1 MTARV
6 GTVIFWCAISTAIIW
21 IGYNS
26 ISGGATEII
35 TAGIFA
41 LAISI
46 IGWSLRR
53 ILLGVR
59 SPDE

>member
-6 GTVIFWCAISTAIIW
+6 GTVTFRCAISTAIIW
-21 IGYNS
+21 VGYNS
-26 ISGGATEII
+26 IFGGAIEIV

-53 ILLGVR
+53 ILLGGAK
-59 SPDE
+59 S